1 MQGGE
6 VWLAA
11 GLWLS
16 NEVLLQPLSA
26 EQPACRVSL
35 GDRQP
40 RSLMVFQ
47 LGSNS
52 RDRTSSSS
60 SSTSSYLVVG
70 TSSGELL
77 WWQLAV
83 QTDAFGAASGV
94 QLRECG
100 WARAGLAPVTLHLL
114 PQAAPT
120 GVTIS
125 DDPAPAAA
133 STAGGSSRSRASG
146 GPCVLAVSDQ
156 ALLLGTDPVQP
167 ARLAATRVHGAQ
179 CLTAACPLATGE
191 LPGSA
196 LAYIRNGELAIGG
209 LDPAVQ
215 FRWDE
220 LALTGGAVASSAAY
234 HADNGC
240 AAVACTEADGS
251 SSLRLVDVG
260 SMQELA
266 AVPLHSG
273 ASITALAVVSLP
285 CSSLW
290 EQQGS
295 TSGTAAPAAAGGQQ
309 QLERGQPDCKP
320 FLVVAVSSSGAAS
333 PLGGLAEEEELPL
346 PAAQAGATEQPW
358 WRQQQDAAAPASSSS
373 SHASSPSGNRLMMY
387 EVRHRQPAAAAE
399 NSGSSRAYELAL
411 HGSCALSAAVFSLAA
426 VQPEAAAFAAGAGA
440 ATGDAGAGAAS
451 SSSADAARLDAA
463 SAQHPM
469 LVAGCHD
476 GRVRMYRCAVRRQ
489 RTTFPQ
495 QQHGLLN
502 CPPAC
507 ACSTLC
513 CP

>member
-1 MQGGE
+1 MQSGE
-6 VWLAA
+6 VWLAV

-40 RSLMVFQ
+40 RSIMVCQ

-52 RDRTSSSS
+52 RDSASSNSSNNSSSNS
-60 SSTSSYLVVG
+60 SSNSYLVVG

-83 QTDAFGAASGV
+83 QTDAFGAAVGV

-114 PQAAPT
+114 AQAAPT
-120 GVTIS
+120 GVTVIG
-125 DDPAPAAA
+125 DPAPAAA
-133 STAGGSSRSRASG
+133 SSGGGSSPKASG

-156 ALLLGTDPVQP
+156 ALLLGADPLQP
-167 ARLAATRVHGAQ
+167 ARLAAARVHGAQ
-179 CLTAACPLATGE
+179 GLTAACPLATGE

-196 LAYIRNGELAIGG
+196 LAYIRSGELAIGG

-220 LALTGGAVASSAAY
+220 LALTGGAVASSVAY
-234 HADNGC
+234 HGNSSC

-260 SMQELA
+260 TMQELA
-266 AVPLHSG
+266 AVPLHSS
-273 ASITALAVVSLP
+273 ASITALAVASLP

-290 EQQGS
+290 DPQGS

-309 QLERGQPDCKP
+309 QRERGQPGCRP
-320 FLVVAVSSSGAAS
+320 FLLVALSYGSAAS
-333 PLGGLAEEEELPL
+333 QLGGPAEEEELPL
-346 PAAQAGATEQPW
+346 PPEEAGSSEQPW
-358 WRQQQDAAAPASSSS
+358 WQQQQGTATPASSSS
-373 SHASSPSGNRLMMY
+373 LQAGSSSGNCLMIY

-399 NSGSSRAYELAL
+399 NSGGSSRAYELAL

-440 ATGDAGAGAAS
+440 AADNAGAGKAS
-451 SSSADAARLDAA
+451 SSSADAAPLEAV
-463 SAQHPM
+463 SAQLPM
-469 LVAGCHD
+469 LVAGCHN
-476 GRVRMYRCAVRRQ
+476 GTVRMYR
-489 RTTFPQ
+489 
-495 QQHGLLN
+495 
-502 CPPAC
+502 
-507 ACSTLC
+507 
-513 CP
+513 